1 MKLNGIIF
9 RLPIVVLIGVVGEI
23 EGDAAAY
30 HVGKGIQRVALAC
43 LGEQV
48 LGDFAADGVAQG
60 EEKQGG
66 DGRAFA
72 LGEPCF
78 GEQPCL
84 GEKQGGMGDFVK
96 MGKRRGEVAVAFA
109 EDEAVYACDEPQ

>member
-1 MKLNGIIF
+1 MA
-9 RLPIVVLIGVVGEI
+9 VLMGAVGEI

-30 HVGKGIQRVALAC
+30 HVGKGIQRVALSG

-60 EEKQGG
+60 ECEQGG

-72 LGEPCF
+72 FSKPCF

-84 GEKQGGMGDFVK
+84 GEK
-96 MGKRRGEVAVAFA
+96 
-109 EDEAVYACDEPQ
+109 